1 MKRNPRKERWT
12 KAYRRLHYKDMTQGQ
27 DGTFEF
33 EWKRNRPERLW
44 ATLGFCYYHTHK
56 TLMPIEVLAPLFSC
70 FY

>member
-33 EWKRNRPERLW
+33 EWKRNRPER
-44 ATLGFCYYHTHK
+44 
-56 TLMPIEVLAPLFSC
+56 ESLAKGLAEMGRFKVQNG
-70 FY
+70 